1 MKFNAFG
8 KIFSIIAMLTLVF
21 ALTFAVSITA
31 SAEENT
37 EPPVTGGTEPPAS
50 TFAIE
55 ITQSDKDYRKL
66 TVSWTAVEGARYCIY
81 VDYEHV
87 AVVTNGTSY
96 PIDENVKADQEVHV
110 IVEALDE
117 NDVTLAVAE
126 VLYKNHRVKVTE
138 KTVEPT
144 CTEDGSYSRTVTC
157 STCKETL
164 EPDYNEVLP
173 ATGHDIEEDKVVA
186 PTCTKK
192 GYTANICK
200 TCGYIEEGSKHDEV
214 KATGHTKVE
223 HDAKAPT
230 CTEPGWNAYET
241 CTKCSY
247 STKQMIP
254 VISHTWNEATCQTP
268 KTCSVCSEKE
278 GKAVDHKF
286 SPDTDPEAIFVK
298 EVCEFCGEK
307 GKFVKVQIPPAHKD
321 TVIKVAVVTACV
333 IVIILAI
340 KGLVAPPSTTPWWK
354 RRR

>member
-37 EPPVTGGTEPPAS
+37 DPPVTGGTEP
-50 TFAIE
+50 TFSITA
-55 ITQSDKDYRKL
+55 TQSEKDYRDV
-66 TVSWTAVEGARYCIY
+66 TFSWNEVPGTRYCVYI
-81 VDYEHV
+81 DYEHV
-87 AVVTNGTSY
+87 AVITEGTSY
-96 PIDENVKADQEVHV
+96 ELTMKGDEEVTVVIDA
-110 IVEALDE
+110 IDE
-117 NDVTLAVAE
+117 NDVTIKSAVL
-126 VLYKNHRVKVTE
+126 VYKNHRIATKKTNVVEVTCVTDGSHTLVTYCSLCKE
-138 KTVEPT
+138 ELN
-144 CTEDGSYSRTVTC
+144 TEDVVIT
-157 STCKETL
+157 
-164 EPDYNEVLP
+164 
-173 ATGHDIEEDKVVA
+173 ATGHKLEEKVVN
-186 PTCTKK
+186 PTCTKD
-192 GYTANICK
+192 GYTADVCTNPNCDYK
-200 TCGYIEEGSKHDEV
+200 ENVRNETSK
-214 KATGHTKVE
+214 KGHNSNGIIPAV
-223 HDAKAPT
+223 AAT
-230 CTEPGWNAYET
+230 CTTDGNTAGKK
-241 CTKCSY
+241 CTGCGKIM
-247 STKQMIP
+247 TP
-254 VISHTWNEATCQTP
+254 VTPIYAAGHTWNEATCQTP
-268 KTCSVCSEKE
+268 KTCTVCSETS